1 MLLIADSGSSKTDW
15 KLLLPN
21 GDTEKFQTAGINP
34 IFSTEKEI
42 FRILSYQN
50 QFGKFSALVKEIYF
64 FGAGCNHPD
73 RREFV
78 SNALSS
84 KFPNAFC
91 SIETDLTGAAYATCG
106 KEAGLNCIIGTE
118 SNISFFDGNEITE
131 INNGLGYILED
142 EGSGSYFGKKLITD
156 YLYGKMPADLADK
169 FYKKYKLNKETVIEN
184 IYQKPLPNFHLASY
198 ALFMSP
204 YQDMDYIKTILT
216 NGFNEYVVNN
226 IASYPDFKIVNTN
239 FVGSIAYHFQD
250 ALLEVCS
257 IYGVKVGKILE
268 KPIEALFDFIKDRE
282 KTLSTQTI

>member
-1 MLLIADSGSSKTDW
+1 MLLVADSGSSKTDW

-21 GDTEKFQTAGINP
+21 GDTQNFQTAGINP
-34 IFSTEKEI
+34 IFSSEKEI

-50 QFGKFSALVKEIYF
+50 QFGSFSAQVREIYF

-91 SIETDLTGAAYATCG
+91 SVESDLSGAAYATCG
-106 KEAGLNCIIGTE
+106 KETGLNCIIGTE

-156 YLYGKMPADLADK
+156 FLYGKMPSDLADK
-169 FYKKYKLNKETVIEN
+169 FYAEYKINKETVIESV
-184 IYQKPLPNFHLASY
+184 YKKPLPNFHLASY

-204 YQDMDYIKTILT
+204 YQDMDYIKTILLK
-216 NGFNEYVVNN
+216 GFDDYVANN
-226 IASYPDFKIVNTN
+226 IVTYPAFKTVNTH
-239 FVGSIAYHFQD
+239 FVGSIAHHYQE
-250 ALLEVCS
+250 ALLEVCNK
-257 IYGVKVGKILE
+257 YEVKVGKILE
-268 KPIEALFDFIKDRE
+268 KPIEALFEFIKDRE
-282 KTLSTQTI
+282 EIVST

>member
-21 GDTEKFQTAGINP
+21 GDSQTFQTAGINP
-34 IFSTEKEI
+34 IFSSEKEI

-50 QFGKFSALVKEIYF
+50 QFGPFSAQVREIYF

-78 SNALSS
+78 SNALTS

-91 SIETDLTGAAYATCG
+91 SVETDLTGAAYATCG
-106 KEAGLNCIIGTE
+106 KEVGLNCIIGTE
-118 SNISFFDGNEITE
+118 SNISFFDGKDITE

-156 YLYGKMPADLADK
+156 FLYGKMPSDLADK
-169 FYKKYKLNKETVIEN
+169 FYKKYRLDKESVIEN
-184 IYQKPLPNFHLASY
+184 IYRKPLPNFHLAKY

-204 YQDMDYIKTILT
+204 YQDMDYIKAILLK
-216 NGFNEYVVNN
+216 GFDEYVANN
-226 IASYPDFKIVNTN
+226 IATYPAFKTVNTH
-239 FVGSIAYHFQD
+239 FVGSIAHHFKV
-250 ALLEVCS
+250 ALLEVCDK
-257 IYGVKVGKILE
+257 YEVKVGSILE
-268 KPIEALFDFIKDRE
+268 KPIEALTKFIKERE
-282 KTLSTQTI
+282 ETISS